1 MNGGV
6 TFRGFLVQTR
16 MVSDDMTLV
25 GTFATNG
32 AANMRLSSCTPANV
46 RIPVVGGVV
55 VWSLAVHTYLPR
67 VELLMST
74 VKCQGLSSRWSNFS
88 GQHLPWE
95 LGTYGSG
102 KP

>member
-1 MNGGV
+1 MNSGE

-16 MVSDDMTLV
+16 MVADDTVV

-55 VWSLAVHTYLPR
+55 VWSLAVPIFPEWSY
-67 VELLMST
+67 S
-74 VKCQGLSSRWSNFS
+74 CQQSNTK
-88 GQHLPWE
+88 G
-95 LGTYGSG
+95 
-102 KP
+102 